1 MQPPRML
8 DLSHLVE
15 LDQEDPEI
23 GVGVVAPF
31 DFVLDH
37 EYWRW
42 APAGVSVYITRT
54 PYMEQQVGI
63 EMARHL
69 GQDELLAAATQE
81 LRVANPVVTVFACTS
96 GSFVEGLAGEARCRR
111 VMEKAGARRA
121 LTTSGALLDALR
133 VLGVARLAVV
143 TPYDA
148 ATSERLI
155 DFLVE
160 ADVAV
165 PSCAFGGLKGNIFRL
180 APASVRQ
187 LVMAAD
193 DDQADAVFVSCTNV
207 RTFDLLADL
216 ERELHKPVLSAN
228 QVTMWACLRAA
239 GVRPSVPRQRLF
251 ACQG

>member
-1 MQPPRML
+1 MPSPRML
-8 DLSHLVE
+8 DLSHRVE

-54 PYMEQQVGI
+54 PYREQQVGI
-63 EMARHL
+63 EMARQL
-69 GQDELLAAATQE
+69 SQDAILAAATRE
-81 LRVANPVVTVFACTS
+81 LKVANPVVTAFACTS
-96 GSFVEGLAGEARCRR
+96 GSFVEGLAGEARCRC

-133 VLGVARLAVV
+133 ALGVARLAVA

-148 ATSERLI
+148 ATSERLL

-180 APASVRQ
+180 APTSVRQ
-187 LVMAAD
+187 LVTAAD
-193 DDQADAVFVSCTNV
+193 DDHADAVFVSCTNV
-207 RTFDLLADL
+207 GTFDLLADL

-228 QVTMWACLRAA
+228 QVTMWACLRTA
-239 GVRPSVPRQRLF
+239 GVRPSVPGQRLF
-251 ACQG
+251 ACRG